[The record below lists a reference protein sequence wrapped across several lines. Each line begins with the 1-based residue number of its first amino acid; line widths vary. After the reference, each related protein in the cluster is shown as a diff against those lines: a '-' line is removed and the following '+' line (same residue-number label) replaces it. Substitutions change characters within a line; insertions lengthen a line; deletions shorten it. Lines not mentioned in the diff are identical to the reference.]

1 MKVTICQMRNE
12 GDGLRHDWESL
23 VIHATKHK
31 PDLVLL
37 PEMIFSRWLAVNEV
51 RDEAAWEAAV
61 KSHDEWL
68 ERLSE
73 LGCTVAGT
81 RPVSEPNAQNHGFLY
96 TETDGLAHV
105 HTKYYLPNDAGFWEA
120 NWYERGEKSFEPFQ
134 AGQAKAGMMI
144 CTDVWFTEH
153 ARKLGREG
161 IQLLLNPRATDYG
174 TEDKWLAGAR
184 ACAVVSG
191 AFVLSSNHSGGKYPA
206 KMGGMG
212 WVVDPNGVVLGVT
225 SFDEPYLTL
234 DIDLNSADKAK
245 ESYPRY
251 VLE

>member
-12 GDGLRHDWESL
+12 GEGLRHDWENL
-23 VIHATKHK
+23 VAHVKANQS
-31 PDLVLL
+31 DLVLL
-37 PEMIFSRWLAVNEV
+37 PEMIFSRWLAVSEV
-51 RDEAAWEAAV
+51 RDEKAWMSAV
-61 KSHDEWL
+61 KSHDKWL
-68 ERLSE
+68 ENLSD
-73 LGCTVAGT
+73 LDCTVVGS
-81 RPVSEPNAQNHGFLY
+81 RPVADPNQNRGFVY
-96 TETDGLAHV
+96 SETDGLALV

-120 NWYERGEKSFEPFQ
+120 NWYERGEKSFESFQ
-134 AGQAKAGMMI
+134 AGHAKAGMMI

-191 AFVLSSNHSGGKYPA
+191 TFLLSSNHSGGKYPA
-206 KMGGMG
+206 KMGGTG
-212 WVVDPNGVVLGVT
+212 WVVDPNGVVLGTT
-225 SFDEPYLTL
+225 SFDEPFLTVE
-234 DIDLNSADKAK
+234 IDLNSADKAK
-245 ESYPRY
+245 GTYPRY